1 MTDGQPDKPRFIPV
15 LIALFVIQFFSWSA
29 MFALWINAVPLFAGR
44 IVPPLPGAPD
54 LQPALVM
61 VSLCFAAYA
70 TLGAVGSLALPAV
83 VARLGHGATYG
94 AALLIAA
101 LGLALLARAER
112 PATLVPAFI
121 AIGVGWSAIGSLPY
135 AILAKLAPEGRGAFY
150 TRLFSF
156 STVLP
161 QAVISLAIALFA
173 GQVFG
178 PDLQRVIVL
187 GAAAMALAG
196 LIALACRPL
205 FAPADAI
212 ADDW

>member
-1 MTDGQPDKPRFIPV
+1 MSSSKPAPFRRV

-29 MFALWINAVPLFAGR
+29 MFALWINAVPFFAGR
-44 IVPPLPGAPD
+44 VLHLGVGGAQD
-54 LQPALVM
+54 LQPALVA
-61 VSLCFAAYA
+61 VSLCFAGYA
-70 TLGAVGSLALPAV
+70 ALGAAGTLVLPGV
-83 VARLGHGATYG
+83 IARAGHGLTYG

-101 LGLALLARAER
+101 LGFGLLALAER
-112 PATLVPAFI
+112 PVMLVPAFV
-121 AIGVGWSAIGSLPY
+121 AIGIGWSAIGSIPY
-135 AILAKLAPEGRGAFY
+135 AILGKLAPEGRGAFF

-161 QAVISLAIALFA
+161 QAVTSLAIALFA
-173 GQVFG
+173 SRLFG
-178 PDLQRVIVL
+178 HDLQRALVL
-187 GAAAMALAG
+187 GAGAMALAG